1 MSEYYV
7 GLELVGEEI
16 MKLKALGIIAATGL
30 AVFSLAA
37 CSAAPGGSTSSSKGT
52 EIGTNFKLGY
62 DLELSGA
69 VAAYGNAGKKG
80 ADLAVD
86 EINKAGGIDGKQI
99 KVISKDNKS
108 DNVEAATVTSNLINN
123 DKVNAIIG
131 SMTSGAVKSMTP
143 NVTKGGVPLV
153 TPVGTDD
160 TLTVTKGKVNDFI
173 FRSTFQDSY
182 QGKVLANYSTDKLN
196 AKKVVLYYDNS
207 SDYAKGIAK
216 SFEKT
221 YKGKIVDKVTFQSGD
236 KDFQATLSKIKSEYF
251 DAIVMPGYY
260 NEAGLIVKQARELG
274 ITQPILG
281 GDGFADP
288 TFISLAGNTGASNI
302 YYVSGYSGRTPAN
315 DITKK
320 FISAYKAKYQ
330 AEPSMFDALSY
341 DAVYMV
347 KQAAEDTKA
356 KTSVDVKN
364 GLAKLKGFTGATG
377 GITVDKEHNPVKDA
391 VVVKLENGQEA
402 SETIVKPS

>member
-1 MSEYYV
+1 
-7 GLELVGEEI
+7 

-30 AVFSLAA
+30 AVLSLAA
-37 CSAAPGGSTSSSKGT
+37 CSTAPGGNSSASKGT
-52 EIGTNFKLGY
+52 AIGDNFKLGY

-86 EINKAGGIDGKQI
+86 EINKAGGINGKQI

-108 DNVEAATVTSNLINN
+108 DNVEAATVASNLINN

-143 NVTKGGVPLV
+143 NVTKGAVPLV
-153 TPVGTDD
+153 TPGGTDD
-160 TLTVTKGKVNDFI
+160 TLTESKGKVNEFI

-182 QGKVLANYSTDKLN
+182 QGKVLANYTADKLN

-236 KDFQATLSKIKSEYF
+236 KDFQATLSKIKSEDF

-260 NEAGLIVKQARELG
+260 NEAGLITKQARELG
-274 ITQPILG
+274 LTQPILG

-288 TFISLAGNTGASNI
+288 TFISLAGNPGATNV

-320 FISAYKAKYQ
+320 FIAGYKAKYQ
-330 AEPSMFDALSY
+330 SEPSMFDALSY

-356 KTSVDVKN
+356 KTSVDVKD
-364 GLAKLKGFTGATG
+364 GLAKLKNFTGATG
-377 GITVDKEHNPVKDA
+377 DITVDKEHNPIKDA
-391 VVVKLENGQEA
+391 VVVKLDNGKEA
-402 SETIVKPS
+402 SETVVKPN